1 MAVVTL
7 DHVNIRTSDM
17 AATIAF
23 YRDLLGLRATIA
35 PGADSLDQGCWIR
48 DPDDRPIVHLGSVT
62 AAYPSDDAAPFSP
75 ARGGGS
81 VHHVA
86 LECDDYDG
94 MKQAL
99 DSRIIKVSDIPS
111 IKLRQIFVHDPNG
124 VMIELNFR
132 D

>member
-1 MAVVTL
+1 MAVVAL

-23 YRDLLGLRATIA
+23 DRDLLGLRAAIA
-35 PGADSLDQGCWIR
+35 PGAQSMDQGCWIH
-48 DPDDRPIVHLGSVT
+48 DPQDRPIVHLGSVT
-62 AAYPSDDAAPFSP
+62 ATYPSDEAVPFSP
-75 ARGGGS
+75 GSGSGS

-94 MKQAL
+94 MKHAL
-99 DSRIIKVSDIPS
+99 DGRIIKESDIPS

-132 D
+132 G